1 MHTADWIVLTLY
13 LAATV
18 GIGVLLGKLVKT
30 PADLFAAGGRSPWW
44 ASGLSAFM
52 TMFSA
57 NTFVVWGGMAY
68 EHGLVA
74 ILVNLCYGV
83 AALLAGYTVAEKWKR
98 LGIRTP
104 AEFVERRFGK
114 GALHF
119 YTWSMM
125 IFRLVGSAGALYA
138 ISTLTVA
145 VMRGSDTP
153 AEVGGMPPELVTAIL
168 IFGAVVVIYTM
179 IGGLWAVL
187 MTDVIQFIV
196 LNVAVIFVIPL
207 ILFNIGGFGG
217 FIAQMPEGFLSP
229 TSGPKYT
236 WMFLFGWVAIHYFMI
251 GAEFAFVQRYLC
263 VPTPRDARR
272 GTLLFGALYLVS
284 PFLWLLPPL
293 LWRVQSPIPENATPE
308 MIRILKEEAYI
319 KSCRHVLPIGMV
331 GLMMAAMF
339 SATASL
345 ISSQLNVFSSVLAQD
360 IYRPLRKKITDSELL
375 RAGRLF
381 TLLLGGA
388 IAGIALLIP
397 RLGGAEK
404 VIISVTEL
412 MVVPLLAPIL
422 FGLLSRRLDHRALW
436 WSAGVCIP
444 LGLALKFGFTAP
456 RVDGTGAGFLHELAS
471 HGGFWEWLS
480 YNSITLVGV
489 LLPLAI
495 VLLCR
500 LRFKDDMRGNVAA
513 VFNRQAQDDEESERQ
528 GGCKPPPRSSDTLP
542 QQIVGGSLL
551 ALGLGM
557 LALLPV
563 NPGRQISIIIFASA
577 LLTIGFGIFYFA
589 RRRDTQSHD

>member
-1 MHTADWIVLTLY
+1 MHPADWIVLSLY

-18 GIGVLLGKLVKT
+18 GIGVLLGRLVKT

-83 AALLAGYTVAEKWKR
+83 AALLAGYTVAGKWKR

-125 IFRLVGSAGALYA
+125 IFRLVGAAGALYA
-138 ISTLTVA
+138 IAILTVA
-145 VMRGSDTP
+145 VTRGEDTP
-153 AEVGGMPPELVTAIL
+153 TPVAGMPPELMTAIL
-168 IFGAVVVIYTM
+168 VFAAVVVLYTM

-196 LNVAVIFVIPL
+196 LNVAVLFVIPL
-207 ILFNIGGFGG
+207 ILLDVGGLGGFL
-217 FIAQMPEGFLSP
+217 AQVPEGFLSP

-236 WMFLFGWVAIHYFMI
+236 WLFLFGWVAIHYFMI

-263 VPTPRDARR
+263 VATPRDARR

-293 LWRVQSPIPENATPE
+293 LWRVQSPIPEGATPE
-308 MIRILKEEAYI
+308 AIRMLKEEAYI
-319 KSCRHVLPIGMV
+319 KSCRHVLPVGMV

-345 ISSQLNVFSSVLAQD
+345 ISSQLNVFSSVLTHD
-360 IYRPLRKKITDSELL
+360 IYRPLRKTISDAGLL

-388 IAGIALLIP
+388 IAAIALLIP

-404 VIISVTEL
+404 VIIAATEL
-412 MVVPLLAPIL
+412 MVVPMLAPIL

-436 WSAGVCIP
+436 GSAGLCIP
-444 LGLALKFGFTAP
+444 LGLALHVGFTPP
-456 RVDGTGAGFLHELAS
+456 RADGSGAGFLHPLMQD
-471 HGGFWEWLS
+471 GGFWEWLS
-480 YNSITLVGV
+480 FNSKTLVGV
-489 LLPLAI
+489 VLPLLI
-495 VLLCR
+495 VALCR
-500 LRFKDDMRGNVAA
+500 LRSNGAVAA
-513 VFNRQAQDDEESERQ
+513 KSVRHGNLNDGDEP
-528 GGCKPPPRSSDTLP
+528 GGCDPLPQDTLP
-542 QQIVGGSLL
+542 QRIVGFGLV
-551 ALGLGM
+551 ALGGGM

-563 NPGRQISIIIFASA
+563 NPGQRLTLVLFAA
-577 LLTIGFGIFYFA
+577 MLLLIGAAILF
-589 RRRDTQSHD
+589 RSRPTTP

>member
-1 MHTADWIVLTLY
+1 MHPADWIVLSLY

-18 GIGVLLGKLVKT
+18 GIGVLLGRLVKT

-83 AALLAGYTVAEKWKR
+83 AALLAGYTVAGKWKR

-104 AEFVERRFGK
+104 AEFVQLRFGK

-125 IFRLVGSAGALYA
+125 TFRLVGSAGALYA
-138 ISTLTVA
+138 IAILTVA
-145 VMRGSDTP
+145 VTRGEDTP
-153 AEVGGMPPELVTAIL
+153 TPVAGMPPELMTAIL
-168 IFGAVVVIYTM
+168 VFAAVVVVYTM

-196 LNVAVIFVIPL
+196 LNVAVLFVIPL
-207 ILFNIGGFGG
+207 ILLDVGGIGRV
-217 FIAQMPEGFLSP
+217 ITEAPEGFFSP

-236 WMFLFGWVAIHYFMI
+236 WLFLFGWVAIHYFMI

-272 GTLLFGALYLVS
+272 GTILFGVLYLVS

-293 LWRVQSPIPENATPE
+293 LWRVQSPIPDDATPE
-308 MIRILKEEAYI
+308 AIRMLKEEAYI
-319 KSCRHVLPIGMV
+319 KSCRHVLPVGMV

-345 ISSQLNVFSSVLAQD
+345 ISSQLNVFSSVLTHD
-360 IYRPLRKKITDSELL
+360 IHRPLRKKIDDAGLL
-375 RAGRLF
+375 RAGRSF
-381 TLLLGGA
+381 TLLLGSA
-388 IAGIALLIP
+388 IAAIALLIP

-404 VIISVTEL
+404 VIIAVTEL
-412 MVVPLLAPIL
+412 MVVPLLAPVL
-422 FGLLSRRLDHRALW
+422 FGLLSRRLDARALW

-444 LGLALKFGFTAP
+444 LGLALHLGFTPPHA
-456 RVDGTGAGFLHELAS
+456 DGSGEGFLHGLTQD
-471 HGGFWEWLS
+471 GGFWEWLS
-480 YNSITLVGV
+480 FNSKTLVGV
-489 LLPLAI
+489 ILPLII
-495 VLLCR
+495 VGIFHWR
-500 LRFKDDMRGNVAA
+500 SDRNVAA
-513 VFNRQAQDDEESERQ
+513 DFILHAEDIHPADDGP
-528 GGCKPPPRSSDTLP
+528 GGCDPPPRDTLP
-542 QQIVGGSLL
+542 QRIVGFSLV
-551 ALGLGM
+551 ALGAGM

-563 NPGRQISIIIFASA
+563 NPGRGLTLLLFAA
-577 LLTIGFGIFYFA
+577 MLLTIGIA
-589 RRRDTQSHD
+589 ILHSSRRRATP